1 MSQKSSGLYRLLELP
16 TVYEWFQKALG
27 AGAVRRRFVAEFLRP
42 WPGARL
48 LDIGCGTGA
57 LLDDLPDGIE
67 YTGFDVNAAYIDAA
81 RRRYGARG
89 HFFCARV
96 GEEATDLGVQPYDFV
111 VAKGLLHHISDE
123 DAHDLL
129 VVARRL
135 LAPNGVFVSS
145 DNVFYDGQPL
155 ISRAL
160 TALDRGE
167 RVRTPH
173 GYRALVS
180 PHFSRLETQLV
191 TDMLAFPYA
200 HFIMRATK
208 T

>member
-1 MSQKSSGLYRLLELP
+1 MSQKSTGLYRWLELP
-16 TVYEWFQKALG
+16 TVYEWFQKTLG
-27 AGAVRRRFVAEFLRP
+27 ARAARRRFVTEYLRP
-42 WPGARL
+42 WAGARL

-57 LLDDLPDGIE
+57 LLDDLPDGIG
-67 YTGFDVNAAYIDAA
+67 YTGFDLNAAYIDAA
-81 RRRYGARG
+81 RRRYGDRG

-96 GEEATDLGVQPYDFV
+96 DEDATDLGVERYDFV

-123 DAHDLL
+123 DAHHLL
-129 VVARRL
+129 DVAQRA
-135 LAPNGVFVSS
+135 LAWGGVFVSS

-160 TALDRGE
+160 TALDRGG
-167 RVRTPH
+167 RVRTPD

-180 PHFSRLETQLV
+180 SHFLGLEAQLV